1 MTMDQTKLSSF
12 SISGIYESNLFLISM
27 GKPQYQLKE
36 FSIINCDLEE
46 YEILESFLMEHAKSL
61 EKLVVKEV
69 RWDPSA
75 VLNACTRLKSFQN
88 HAVEMGFINI
98 LPSIEDV
105 SFEPPIQEMYKFP
118 NVKRL
123 NLNRTSPE
131 INRAV
136 TESMT
141 KLEDLEMKFG
151 VVNGISITNLK
162 RLKLS
167 SLDGPIDR
175 GFFSVHDK
183 IEKLF
188 LNHVFNIDD
197 ALLESIT
204 SNLKNLKVLRI
215 LGENHLTVRAFS
227 IIKEN
232 CKNLKTLEMTKWD
245 QKFKRE
251 DWKCLYDIVGLK
263 VYVEIFNLWSGW
275 LLKVAQ

>member
-1 MTMDQTKLSSF
+1 MTMDQKKLASF

-46 YEILESFLMEHAKSL
+46 YEILESFLIGHAKSL

-69 RWDPSA
+69 RWDPSV
-75 VLNACTRLKSFQN
+75 VLNACARLKSFQN
-88 HAVEMGFINI
+88 HEVQMEFINI
-98 LPSIEDV
+98 LPSIEDA

-123 NLNRTSPE
+123 NLNRTTSE
-131 INRAV
+131 FNRAV

-151 VVNGISITNLK
+151 IVDGISAPNLK

-175 GFFSVHDK
+175 GFFSVHNK
-183 IEKLF
+183 IEELF
-188 LNHVFNIDD
+188 LNNVFDIDD
-197 ALLESIT
+197 GLLESIT
-204 SNLKNLKVLRI
+204 SNLKNLKLLRI
-215 LGENHLTVRAFS
+215 LGENHLTLRAFN

-232 CKNLKTLEMTKWD
+232 CKSLKTLEMTKWD
-245 QKFKRE
+245 QKFKRV

-263 VYVEIFNLWSGW
+263 VYVENFN
-275 LLKVAQ
+275 